1 MSAAINRTYPLTR
14 IVCAI
19 VFPVL
24 VLAFLIL
31 YFFPEQSGE
40 RFAWLIQPN
49 MSALFIGAGYL
60 GGGLLLLQAALGRPW
75 SRVQHGFPL
84 VTVFTVSMFAAT
96 VLHWD
101 RFDIRHFP
109 FQLWL
114 GLYIVSPFL
123 IAFVWLSNR
132 KEDPGTPE
140 PEDRVVP
147 AAARTALQAI
157 GAALGIFS
165 LLGWFAPDTLIGLW
179 VWKLT
184 PLTARVFA
192 GWFAL
197 MAAGGFLIGRETRWS
212 AWKYGVQS
220 IFVWHLLIAIGGLWN
235 TGDFGDAGYFNWYI
249 ILVWI
254 GLAGMAGLYL
264 QMSRRT
270 DRAPAQHH

>member
-1 MSAAINRTYPLTR
+1 MHAPSNRTYPLTR
-14 IVCAI
+14 IVSAV

-31 YFFPEQSGE
+31 YLFPEQSGE

-60 GGGLLLLQAALGRPW
+60 GGGLLLLQAAFGRPW

-84 VTVFTVSMFAAT
+84 ITVFTTSMLIAT
-96 VLHWD
+96 VLHWQ

-114 GLYIVSPFL
+114 VLYIVSPFL
-123 IAFVWLSNR
+123 IAYIWISNR

-140 PEDRVVP
+140 SGDRIVP
-147 AAARTALQAI
+147 VAARTALQMV
-157 GAALGIFS
+157 GLVLGIFS
-165 LLGWFAPDTLIGLW
+165 LLGWFAPDVLIGLW

-197 MAAGGFLIGRETRWS
+197 MSAGGFVIGREPRWS
-212 AWKYGVQS
+212 AWKYGVVS

-235 TGDFGDAGYFNWYI
+235 TADFGEAGYFNWYI
-249 ILVWI
+249 LLVWV
-254 GLAGMAGLYL
+254 GLVGMAGLYIR
-264 QMSRRT
+264 MSAT
-270 DRAPAQHH
+270 KQQA